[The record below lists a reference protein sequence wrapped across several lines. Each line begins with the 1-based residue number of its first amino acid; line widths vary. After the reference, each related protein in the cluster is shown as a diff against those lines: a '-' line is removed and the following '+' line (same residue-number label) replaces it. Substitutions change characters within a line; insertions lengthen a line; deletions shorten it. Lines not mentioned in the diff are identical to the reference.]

1 MSKEKSINI
10 SRASQIETETLV
22 HHKSRIRT
30 NIQVS
35 VTVSI
40 KKTQKKKCADSSET
54 GTYYQIERLDP
65 LISKTRHHMQHLPSG
80 ISVKKMHQNQYLL
93 KQKRRTRKN

>member
-10 SRASQIETETLV
+10 SRASQIETEILV
-22 HHKSRIRT
+22 HHKIRIRT

-40 KKTQKKKCADSSET
+40 KKPQKNV
-54 GTYYQIERLDP
+54 
-65 LISKTRHHMQHLPSG
+65 LIQ
-80 ISVKKMHQNQYLL
+80 VKQVPIIK
-93 KQKRRTRKN
+93 

>member
-10 SRASQIETETLV
+10 CRASQIETEILV

-40 KKTQKKKCADSSET
+40 KKTTKKCADSSET